1 MGYFLNMAPSC
12 LMIKIW
18 EYSYHVYHFPP
29 PDPSS
34 CNCNTY
40 LDLVIDAV
48 WEVYDNENYIYYD
61 SAIDKFQF
69 YRKRYICFMS
79 TKNERCKKQIVK
91 RILRGK
97 R

>member
-48 WEVYDNENYIYYD
+48 
-61 SAIDKFQF
+61 
-69 YRKRYICFMS
+69 
-79 TKNERCKKQIVK
+79 
-91 RILRGK
+91 
-97 R
+97 